1 MQQSR
6 RSTPHPP
13 GWEIPAACLLA
24 VLTALA
30 LAAHLARA
38 VANLLAT
45 GSWTWTPHDQLV
57 TALPGILAGDAGAGL
72 PAGAGAGTG
81 LLYTCLI
88 TAEILTL
95 TAVTA
100 AVVAGM
106 RRCGPTRVRGM
117 ASREDAENLLGLRRL
132 RRNAPV
138 IRPDLHTRRP

>member
-6 RSTPHPP
+6 RATPHPP
-13 GWEIPAACLLA
+13 GWEIPAACVLA
-24 VLTALA
+24 ALTVLAM
-30 LAAHLARA
+30 AAHLARA

-45 GSWTWTPHDQLV
+45 GSWAWTPRDQLV
-57 TALPGILAGDAGAGL
+57 TALPSILGGDAGAGL
-72 PAGAGAGTG
+72 PSGAGANTG
-81 LLYTCLI
+81 LLYACLI
-88 TAEILTL
+88 VAEILAL
-95 TAVTA
+95 TVITA

-106 RRCGPTRVRGM
+106 QRFGPSRVRGM